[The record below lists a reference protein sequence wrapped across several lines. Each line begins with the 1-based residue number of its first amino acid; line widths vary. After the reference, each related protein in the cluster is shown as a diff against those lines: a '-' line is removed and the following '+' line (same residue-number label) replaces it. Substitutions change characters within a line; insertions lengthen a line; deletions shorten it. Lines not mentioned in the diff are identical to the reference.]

1 MDLPSPALVRLNLE
15 TRAFHAAADEGW
27 LSLLGADATRWDY
40 VRQLLSTYGFEA
52 PLEAALAYTPGLKRL
67 LDLRERTRAGLIAQD
82 LLALGMTASELAQL
96 PQCFPIA
103 PFSGPIEALGWLYV
117 TERATLLHDSIRR
130 AIAARIPDTSRAC
143 AYLAAYDGLTN
154 ARWQELGHVLDRAAP
169 TSRALGDLVNAASA
183 GFRCL
188 LAWRSGSVAS
198 FAQGA

>member
-40 VRQLLSTYGFEA
+40 VRRLRTTYGFEA
-52 PLEAALAYTPGLKRL
+52 PLEAALAYTPGLRPL
-67 LDLRERTRAGLIAQD
+67 IDLRPRTRAGLIAQD
-82 LLALGMTASELAQL
+82 LLALGASASELALL

-103 PFSGPIEALGWLYV
+103 PFSGPLEALGWLYV

-130 AIAARIPDTSRAC
+130 ALAARIPDVSRAC
-143 AYLAAYDGLTN
+143 AYLSAYEGVTN

-169 TSRALGDLVNAASA
+169 TARLLGELVAAANA

-188 LAWRSGSVAS
+188 LAWRSGAVADV
-198 FAQGA
+198 ARGA